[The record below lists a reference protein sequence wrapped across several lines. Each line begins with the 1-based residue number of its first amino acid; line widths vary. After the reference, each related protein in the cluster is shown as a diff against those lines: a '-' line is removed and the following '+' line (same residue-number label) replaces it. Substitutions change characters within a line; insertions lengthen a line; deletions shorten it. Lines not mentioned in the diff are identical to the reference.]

1 MKLKFIAI
9 AAALVGCAFTAGAQE
24 EKIGTDFFIGISGG
38 IGTPVTTN
46 NVNASLL
53 NTVGWNVNLEFG
65 QYFTPV
71 WGARAV
77 LGVGTFNYNER
88 NKTFN
93 QSNVDFWSKR
103 GQLFGEVN
111 VDGLLNFSHL
121 FSKANMPLC
130 DFYLFLGPTVNFG
143 SKGSQFVAEQSVD
156 SEGYY
161 IVEETNKV
169 VGRFG
174 ATAGLGL
181 SFNINKYV
189 GLGLEYRAGVTP
201 SVFGDASR
209 GRKAEFNNRLT
220 LRLAYT
226 IGGKR
231 GKDGFAKKYGR
242 VETVEVPV
250 EVPVEKIV
258 EKIVEKEVIK
268 EVEVANPAASSVFF
282 TIGRATIDQQDKV
295 RLDQLAEAIK
305 AGSPRAVY
313 TVAGYADK
321 GTGSVKTNQKLS
333 EKRAQAVYD
342 YLVGKGVNPS
352 QLKVDAKG
360 GVENMF
366 YNKASLS
373 RVVILSK

>member
-1 MKLKFIAI
+1 MKIRTIAI
-9 AAALVGCAFTAGAQE
+9 AAAMFSCIFAANAQE

-38 IGTPVTTN
+38 IATPITTN
-46 NVNASLL
+46 SSNAAVFNNL
-53 NTVGWNVNLEFG
+53 GWNANIEFG

-77 LGVGTFNYNER
+77 LGVGAFNYDKNNETLFYPG
-88 NKTFN
+88 KT
-93 QSNVDFWSKR
+93 DFWNKK

-111 VDGLLNFSHL
+111 IDGLLNFSHL
-121 FSKANMPLC
+121 FSKANIPLC

-143 SKGSQFVAEQSVD
+143 TKCTEFDGTQSAQ
-156 SEGYY
+156 GYY
-161 IVEETNKV
+161 IVEETNRF

-305 AGSPRAVY
+305 GGSPRAVY

-321 GTGSVKTNQKLS
+321 GTGSAKTNQKLS

-342 YLVGKGVNPS
+342 YLVGKGVNPA